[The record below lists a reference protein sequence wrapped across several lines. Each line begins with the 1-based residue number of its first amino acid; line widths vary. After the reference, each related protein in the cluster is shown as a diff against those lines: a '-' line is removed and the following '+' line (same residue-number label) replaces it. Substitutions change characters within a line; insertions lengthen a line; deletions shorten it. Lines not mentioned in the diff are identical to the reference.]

1 MILKVEDLSFG
12 YNINR
17 KVLNN
22 INFSV
27 NSTES
32 IGILGV
38 SGCGKSTIL
47 KLISGI
53 IKKDTNNL
61 LEGSISIDGLSPYE
75 YIKKGKL
82 GFMFQ
87 ENALMPNLTVREN
100 VNFLLK
106 VKGIKN
112 YSKVDNFL
120 EMVGLKNASDNLPKQ
135 LSGGMKTR
143 VNLARSFITE
153 PELLLLDEPFTALD
167 IGWKHTLYSEY
178 LEFKRKFK
186 PAIIIVSH
194 DINEI
199 ITLSSKVIVLGKH
212 GKIIKSCQLEPG
224 INQNI
229 ITKEIEEIIIKDHEN
244 TGEY

>member
-112 YSKVDNFL
+112 YSKVDNFW
-120 EMVGLKNASDNLPKQ
+120 KW
-135 LSGGMKTR
+135 
-143 VNLARSFITE
+143 
-153 PELLLLDEPFTALD
+153 LD
-167 IGWKHTLYSEY
+167 
-178 LEFKRKFK
+178 
-186 PAIIIVSH
+186 
-194 DINEI
+194 
-199 ITLSSKVIVLGKH
+199 
-212 GKIIKSCQLEPG
+212 
-224 INQNI
+224 
-229 ITKEIEEIIIKDHEN
+229 
-244 TGEY
+244 